1 MTDVR
6 PRTRMATSAP
16 ASPEAA
22 PPRRRRRWRPS
33 LTALAIAAPAIVVFL
48 YFSWGPIVSSLAMS
62 VQRVVIGGE
71 SSFVGWENF
80 AYVLSDPGLP
90 QATLNTIYYTVLAV
104 LFGFPVPLALAVF
117 ISEMRSRSWYFSA
130 LAYLPVMVPPVVAIL
145 LWKFFYAPD
154 ADGTPGAGSGSVSA
168 AASAFA
174 KQGSAEQ
181 ADPAYVAS
189 LPASQKCG

>member
-6 PRTRMATSAP
+6 TRTRTTASAP
-16 ASPEAA
+16 ASPETE
-22 PPRRRRRWRPS
+22 PRRRRRWRPS

-90 QATLNTIYYTVLAV
+90 QATLNTI
-104 LFGFPVPLALAVF
+104 
-117 ISEMRSRSWYFSA
+117 
-130 LAYLPVMVPPVVAIL
+130 
-145 LWKFFYAPD
+145 
-154 ADGTPGAGSGSVSA
+154 
-168 AASAFA
+168 
-174 KQGSAEQ
+174 
-181 ADPAYVAS
+181 
-189 LPASQKCG
+189 